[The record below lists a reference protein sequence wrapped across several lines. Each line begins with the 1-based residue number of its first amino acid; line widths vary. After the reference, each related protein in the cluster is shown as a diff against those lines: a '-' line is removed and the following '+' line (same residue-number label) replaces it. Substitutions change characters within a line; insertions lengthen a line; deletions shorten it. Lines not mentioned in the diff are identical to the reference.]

1 MEYFLFF
8 LGFVIL
14 IGGASLLVD
23 GASSVSQRMGIPPG
37 ITGLTIVAI
46 GTSLPELI
54 INIFASVQGNT
65 DLAIS
70 NVLGS
75 NVINILVI
83 VGLTAIIKPIPVFR
97 YTYFRDIPFGLF
109 ATILLFILVQDITL
123 FNAEMNVLS
132 SLDGLIFLAVLFVF
146 MIIYFKSSRHG
157 QLEGIASVA
166 RPWLVSILFICGG
179 VTGLYFGGELIVDG
193 AVFVASNFGMSQATI
208 GLTIVAMATS
218 LPELVTSVIASLRG
232 NPEMAIGNAVGSCIF
247 NILLV
252 LGVSSVIHEQPFM
265 PGSVIDL
272 IVVLIATV
280 SMIVFVYTG
289 KGRKISRAEGMIM
302 VGMYAAYIWFI
313 FSRLN

>member
-1 MEYFLFF
+1 MEYFLFI
-8 LGFVIL
+8 LGFIIL

-23 GASSVSQRMGIPPG
+23 GASSVSQRMGIPAG

-54 INIFASVQGNT
+54 INIFASVDGNT
-65 DLAIS
+65 ELAIS

-75 NVINILVI
+75 NIINILVI
-83 VGLTAIIKPIPVFR
+83 VGLTAIIKPIPVHR
-97 YTYFRDIPFGLF
+97 YTYFRDIPFSLF
-109 ATILLFILVQDITL
+109 ATVLLFVLVQDISL
-123 FNAEMNVLS
+123 FNSSINKLS
-132 SLDGLIFLAVLFVF
+132 SLDGLIFLVVLFVF
-146 MIIYFKSSRHG
+146 MIIYFRSSKHG
-157 QLEGIASVA
+157 QTETVSLVI
-166 RPWLVSILFICGG
+166 RPWLTSVLFITGG
-179 VTGLYFGGELIVDG
+179 IAGLYFGGELIVDG
-193 AVFVASNFGMSQATI
+193 AVFVASKMGMDQATI

-218 LPELVTSVIASLRG
+218 LPELVTSVIASFRG

-289 KGRKISRAEGMIM
+289 RGRKISRVEGIIM
-302 VGMYAAYIWFI
+302 VSIYIIYIWWI
-313 FSRLN
+313 ISQLN